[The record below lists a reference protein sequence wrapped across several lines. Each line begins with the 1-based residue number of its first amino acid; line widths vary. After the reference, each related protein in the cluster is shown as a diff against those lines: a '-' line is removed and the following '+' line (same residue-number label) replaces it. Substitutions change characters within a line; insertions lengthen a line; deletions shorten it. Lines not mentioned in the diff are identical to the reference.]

1 MTLCILVAD
10 GARPDTLFGA
20 IDAGH
25 LPALARLRA
34 SGSAHTITT
43 VFPSVTGS
51 AYTPFL
57 MGLHPGR
64 AGLPGLRWWDRD
76 RTATLW
82 PANARSYVGIGGMRA
97 DKDLSQAHR
106 TLFELEPRSLG
117 GFTYVGRGLTTKRR
131 IGTGAGFAARMAWTH
146 FRGDLAG
153 WLRFDRWLGEE
164 FAARIR
170 AQRPRFA
177 FLAHP
182 GVDKLSHR
190 LGHDAPEVLDALR
203 TVDATVARLQ
213 DDAERDGRADEL
225 EIWIVSDHGH
235 EPVKHHED
243 LAGEIAS
250 LSYSVRAHPWVVGG
264 HDAAVMVSGNAMAH
278 LYLDLKRRTRPWWD
292 ESEPRWSG
300 LVDWLRARDSVEFV
314 LLPLGPN
321 ACRVLRGEG
330 GDALVSRDVDGTI
343 RYARTRG
350 DPLALGAD
358 LSGLSDTD
366 AWERTASTEYPDSL
380 VQILAIVGAPRA
392 GDLILSAAPGWD
404 LRTKWEP
411 SVHVSGHGA
420 LRRPQMQVPLL
431 MSRPALGTP
440 RRTTDIF
447 PSALSALGL
456 PIPAGLDGTSFR

>member
-1 MTLCILVAD
+1 VTLCILVAD

-34 SGSAHTITT
+34 AGSAHTVTT

-64 AGLPGLRWWDRD
+64 AGLPGLRWWDRLG
-76 RTATLW
+76 TATLW

-97 DKDLSQAHR
+97 DSDLIRTER
-106 TLFELEPRSLG
+106 TLFEIEPRSLG
-117 GFTYVGRGLTTKRR
+117 GFTYVGRGLNGNRR
-131 IGTGAGFAARMAWTH
+131 IGSGAGFAVRMAWTH

-164 FAARIR
+164 FAARVR
-170 AQRPRFA
+170 EQRPRFA

-213 DDAERDGRADEL
+213 ADAERDGRQDEL

-235 EPVKHHED
+235 EPVERHED
-243 LAGEIAS
+243 LAGEIAA
-250 LSYSVRAHPWVVGG
+250 LGYSVRAHPWVVGG
-264 HDAAVMVSGNAMAH
+264 TDVAVMVSGNAMAH

-292 ESEPRWSG
+292 ECAPQWNT
-300 LVDWLRARDSVEFV
+300 LVEWLRGRESVEFV
-314 LLPLGPN
+314 LLPLAPH
-321 ACRVLRGEG
+321 ACRVLTAS
-330 GDALVSRDVDGTI
+330 GDEALVERDVRGTLS
-343 RYARTRG
+343 YTRVQG
-350 DPLALGAD
+350 DPFAIGGNLA
-358 LSGLSDTD
+358 GLSDTE
-366 AWERTASTEYPDSL
+366 AWERTANSEYPDAL
-380 VQILAIVGAPRA
+380 VQILAIASAPRA
-392 GDLILSAAPGWD
+392 GDIIISAAPGWD

-411 SVHVSGHGA
+411 SLHVSGHGA
-420 LRRPQMQVPLL
+420 LRRAQMQVPLL
-431 MSRPALGTP
+431 MSRPAAGTP

-447 PSALSALGL
+447 PSALAALGL
-456 PIPAGLDGTSFR
+456 PIPPGLDGESFR